1 MINPIFDG
9 IGAVTTGIILGLLA
23 LLLAFELYK
32 LLAGESLSATETYK
46 LRQLIS
52 KNCRNIEQI
61 NFIKSMIIG
70 NNKYLIIVSID
81 PFDSDSGQDV
91 QDLSQKIK
99 FLIGKQYPSSEVFVD
114 FSELHEINSRAWVDK
129 VVTS

>member
-1 MINPIFDG
+1 
-9 IGAVTTGIILGLLA
+9 
-23 LLLAFELYK
+23 
-32 LLAGESLSATETYK
+32 
-46 LRQLIS
+46 
-52 KNCRNIEQI
+52 
-61 NFIKSMIIG
+61 MIIG

-114 FSELHEINSRAWVDK
+114 FSELHEINSRA
-129 VVTS
+129 